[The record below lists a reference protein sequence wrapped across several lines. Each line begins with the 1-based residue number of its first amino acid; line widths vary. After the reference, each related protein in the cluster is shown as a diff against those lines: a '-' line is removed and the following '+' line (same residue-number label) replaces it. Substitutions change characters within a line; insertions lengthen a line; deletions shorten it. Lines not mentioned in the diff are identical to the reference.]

1 MKKKE
6 KKREDDDSLV
16 AGARVREICVAHR
29 FVDKVSWGW
38 FLYDQVYTVWQVL
51 LLTVVKKTLHKRDTV
66 SGSFQRFTR
75 RQNIGHA
82 SIACDNI

>member
-1 MKKKE
+1 M
-6 KKREDDDSLV
+6 LV
-16 AGARVREICVAHR
+16 SSKFLDPARDFASRI
-29 FVDKVSWGW
+29 DLSTKSQSGGW
-38 FLYDQVYTVWQVL
+38 FLYDQVYLFGKVL

-75 RQNIGHA
+75 RQSIGHA

>member
-1 MKKKE
+1 MLDIVE
-6 KKREDDDSLV
+6 NLLDS
-16 AGARVREICVAHR
+16 ARDFASRIDLSTKSR
-29 FVDKVSWGW
+29 RGW
-38 FLYDQVYTVWQVL
+38 FLVRSGILFGKVL

-66 SGSFQRFTR
+66 SGSIQRFTR